1 MTPVCTWPPRR
12 SSSARRAR
20 PALLLLALVSFITL
34 GAADARAQYFGR
46 NKVNYE
52 RFDFRVLP
60 SEHFDLHFYPAESL
74 ATADAARMA
83 ERWYSRLS
91 TLFDFTFDRNPLI
104 FYADAPDFQQTNVV
118 EGFIGEGT
126 GGVTEG
132 ARDRVI
138 MPFNAAYAET
148 DHVLG
153 HELVHVFQY
162 RIAEQ
167 SRAGIGGMSRIP
179 LWLIEGMAEYLSLG
193 RNDPNTAM
201 WLRDALRRD
210 DLPTLKQLTTDPRYF
225 PYRYGQALWAYIGGR
240 YGDEAVNRLLRAAI
254 ERGWELGLA
263 TALLTT
269 SDSLSRDWHAAIRRE
284 FAPSLAG
291 RTPPGDVGREVVR
304 VRDIG
309 DQHVSPAVSPDGRYV
324 AYFSSDGLFGIDLY
338 MAEVATGRVIRQV
351 TSVTSDRH
359 FDALSFINSAGS
371 WSPDGRKLAF
381 IVYAQGDNE
390 INIVDVD
397 SRNIERRIRV
407 KDVGAISDPAWSPD
421 GTRIAFS
428 GMKGGL
434 SDLYIVDLAG
444 GGAGG
449 ARQLTND
456 RAAQLQPAWSP
467 DGRTIA
473 FATDAGEGTSFDRL
487 SFAPMRLALLDV
499 ASGNVRLL
507 PRLSSGKAINPQF
520 STEGRSLYFVSDADG
535 ISDLYRM
542 SLADGAVERLTR
554 VATGVSGITSLSP
567 AISVASKTGEILF
580 SVFDKGGFAIRSLS
594 AAQAVPV
601 AGAVAQG
608 GTSAGILPP
617 AAALQTSQVERL
629 IADDVTGL
637 PATVATRTKPVQ
649 GGLSLDYI
657 GGPSIGISTGGG
669 YGTGLGGGVAFGFS
683 DMLGNKLVNTVV
695 QAQGSF
701 KDIGAQ
707 ALYLDRSRRW
717 AWGIQAYHIPLAGV
731 GARIQ
736 DAEFPTQGG
745 GTIPG
750 TVYTQ
755 VLQRVFFD
763 NAQLLT
769 QYPFSQTRRL
779 EFSAGFQR
787 TSFDTEVDSLYIVGN
802 QVVRQA
808 RAGLPSQSALN
819 FGTATAALVGDY
831 SFFGFTS
838 PVAGGRYRF
847 EATPYIGDLNYQT
860 FLADYRR
867 YLFMRPLTFAV
878 RALHF
883 GRYGGNAESS
893 RMQPLFVGQQQLIRG
908 YDAGSFD
915 ISECT
920 QVPGSRDQCPEY
932 SRLNGSRIVVAN
944 AELRIPLFGT
954 ERFGLI
960 PFSFLPLEIAPF
972 VDVGAAWSKGESV
985 NWRFDRHTSERVPVF
1000 STGVTARFNLFG
1012 FAVGEVYWVRPYQR
1026 ERKGNYFGF
1035 QLAPGW

>member
-1 MTPVCTWPPRR
+1 MTPACTWPPCR
-12 SSSARRAR
+12 SRPARRTR
-20 PALLLLALVSFITL
+20 PALLLLALVALVAFT
-34 GAADARAQYFGR
+34 AAEARAQYFGR

-83 ERWYSRLS
+83 ERWYTRLS
-91 TLFDFTFDRNPLI
+91 TVFDFTFSRNPLI
-104 FYADAPDFQQTNVV
+104 FYADAPDFQQTNVI

-132 ARDRVI
+132 ARERVI
-138 MPFNAAYAET
+138 MPFNAAYAGT

-167 SRAGIGGMSRIP
+167 SRAGIGGMGRIP

-210 DLPTLKQLTTDPRYF
+210 DLPTLDQLTNDPRYF

-240 YGDEAVNRLLRAAI
+240 YGDAAVNRLLRAAI
-254 ERGWELGLA
+254 ERGWEVGLA
-263 TALLTT
+263 SALLTT
-269 SDSLSRDWHAAIRRE
+269 SDTLSRDWHAAIRRE
-284 FAPSLAG
+284 FTPTLAG
-291 RTPPGDVGREVVR
+291 RSAPGDVGREVVG
-304 VRDIG
+304 VSDVG

-338 MAEVATGRVIRQV
+338 LAEVATGRVIRQV

-359 FDALSFINSAGS
+359 FDALSFINTAGS
-371 WSPDGRKLAF
+371 WSPDGRKFAF
-381 IVYAQGDNE
+381 IVYAEGDNE
-390 INIVDVD
+390 INIVDVE
-397 SRNIERRIRV
+397 SRNVERRIRV
-407 KDVGAISDPAWSPD
+407 RDVGAVSDPAWSPD
-421 GTRIAFS
+421 GARIAFS

-434 SDLYIVDLAG
+434 SDLYVVDLAG
-444 GGAGG
+444 GE

-456 RAAQLQPAWSP
+456 RAAQVQPTWSP
-467 DGRTIA
+467 DGSTLA
-473 FATDAGEGTSFDRL
+473 FATDGGDGTSFERL
-487 SFAPMRLALLDV
+487 TFAPMRLALLDV
-499 ASGNVRLL
+499 ASGTVRLL

-542 SLADGAVERLTR
+542 SLADGGVERLTK

-567 AISVASKTGEILF
+567 AISVARKTGEILF
-580 SVFDKGGFAIRSLS
+580 SVFDKGGYAIRSLP
-594 AAQAVPV
+594 AAAAVPV
-601 AGAVAQG
+601 AGVVAQG
-608 GTSAGILPP
+608 GQSAGILPP
-617 AAALQTSQVERL
+617 AEALQTSQVERML
-629 IADDVTGL
+629 ADAVTGL
-637 PATVATRTKPVQ
+637 PPAVATRTQPVE
-649 GGLSLDYI
+649 GGLQLDYI
-657 GGPSIGISTGGG
+657 GGPSIGVSTGGG
-669 YGTGLGGGVAFGFS
+669 YGTGLAGGVAFGFS

-695 QAQGSF
+695 QAQGSL
-701 KDIGAQ
+701 KDLGAQ

-717 AWGIQAYHIPLAGV
+717 TWGAQAYHIPLAGV
-731 GARIQ
+731 GATIQ
-736 DAEFPTQGG
+736 DTEFPTQGG
-745 GTIPG
+745 GTVPG
-750 TVYTQ
+750 SVYTQ
-755 VLQRVFFD
+755 ILQRVFFD
-763 NAQLLT
+763 NAQLLA

-808 RAGLPSQSALN
+808 RAGLPSEPGLN
-819 FGTATAALVGDY
+819 FGTATVALVGDY

-847 EATPYIGDLNYQT
+847 EAAPYIGDLNYQT
-860 FLADYRR
+860 VLADYRR
-867 YLFMRPLTFAV
+867 YFFLRPVTFAV

-883 GRYGGNAESS
+883 GRYGGNAESR

-920 QVPGSRDQCPEY
+920 QLPGSQDQCPEY
-932 SRLNGSRIVVAN
+932 SRLNGSRLVVAN

-960 PFSFLPLEIAPF
+960 PLSFLPVEIAPF

-985 NWRFDRHTSERVPVF
+985 SWRFDRLTNERVPVF
-1000 STGVTARFNLFG
+1000 SAGVTARFNLFG
-1012 FAVGEVYWVRPYQR
+1012 FAVGEVYWVKPYQR
-1026 ERKGNYFGF
+1026 ESKGTYFGF